1 MSTVITMEEFKE
13 SRKDAVNLTEEEKKK
28 VEMDEAMVEAQEIMY
43 AVEDRLDGNS
53 TALYFLWCEMTT
65 TLLEHCS
72 WTARELSRD
81 VRDAA
86 KSLKEEEEDRQ

>member
-1 MSTVITMEEFKE
+1 MSTVITMDDFNK
-13 SRKDAVNLTEEEKKK
+13 SRKDAVNLTEEEKNQA
-28 VEMDEAMVEAQEIMY
+28 EMDEAMFEAQEMMY
-43 AVEDRLDGNS
+43 AVEDRFDGNS
-53 TALYFLWCEMTT
+53 TALYFLWCEMTR

-86 KSLKEEEEDRQ
+86 KAIAKDEE